1 MYIIKGQKLN
11 NNRKRGSGLNHI
23 GNLIMAK
30 IKLLRELWG
39 DGVKKGP
46 NS

>member
-1 MYIIKGQKLN
+1 MYIFKGQKLN
-11 NNRKRGSGLNHI
+11 KKRGSGLNHI

-30 IKLLRELWG
+30 INLLRELWG

-46 NS
+46 K